1 MDCKTDHT
9 FLPFDLTHC
18 PDCGEELKDEE
29 FEHNYEEDCSAVEWD
44 SWVLASA
51 GMGTDE
57 DYGYFGGDEY

>member
-18 PDCGEELKDEE
+18 PECDEELKDEE
-29 FEHNYEEDCSAVEWD
+29 FDHNV
-44 SWVLASA
+44 
-51 GMGTDE
+51 GTDE

>member
-9 FLPFDLTHC
+9 FLPFDYRHC
-18 PDCGEELKDEE
+18 PDCAEELKDEE

-44 SWVLASA
+44 SWVLESA

-57 DYGYFGGDEY
+57 DYGYFGGDDY